1 VVGRYNERIVGSYR
15 FFRSVDAGMKIVN
28 YPHPSLRY
36 PAVPVTKIDAR
47 LKQYAMEMRDLMFE
61 HRGLGLAAPQV
72 GLPFKML
79 VLNLSGDLEKKT
91 DDSAL
96 LSSVFLNPAIL
107 ERKGNIEDEEG
118 CLSFPGLYQKVRRAK
133 NVVVQAYNLN
143 GEALE
148 ITASDL
154 PSRAWQHEI
163 DHLLGVLFID
173 KMSPVGKLA
182 SRAVLKDFERDY
194 HKAQERGEIPPDAE
208 ILKELAALAATA

>member
-1 VVGRYNERIVGSYR
+1 
-15 FFRSVDAGMKIVN
+15 MKIVN

-47 LKQYAMEMRDLMFE
+47 LKQFAREMRDLMFE

-72 GLPFKML
+72 GIPFQLL
-79 VLNLSGDLEKKT
+79 VLNLSGDLEKKA

-96 LSSVFLNPAIL
+96 LETVFINPVIL
-107 ERKGNIEDEEG
+107 DRKGNIDDEEG

-148 ITASDL
+148 ITASEL

-163 DHLLGVLFID
+163 DHLHGVLYID
-173 KMSPVGKLA
+173 KMGPVGKLA

-194 HKAQERGEIPPDAE
+194 HKAQEKGEIPPDE
-208 ILKELAALAATA
+208 VILKELAALTATA

>member
-1 VVGRYNERIVGSYR
+1 
-15 FFRSVDAGMKIVN
+15 MKIVM

-47 LKQYAMEMRDLMFE
+47 LKQFAREMRVLMYE

-72 GLPFKML
+72 GLPFQMI
-79 VLNLSGDLEKKT
+79 VLNLSGDPENKA
-91 DDSAL
+91 DDDATL
-96 LSSVFLNPAIL
+96 LQSVFINPSL
-107 ERKGNIEDEEG
+107 LDRKGTIEDDEG

-133 NVVVQAYNLN
+133 SVVVRAYNLN

-163 DHLLGVLFID
+163 DHLHGILYID
-173 KMSPVGKLA
+173 KMNPVGKLA
-182 SRAVLKDFERDY
+182 SRATLKDFERDY
-194 HKAQERGEIPPDAE
+194 LKAQEKGEIPSNEE
-208 ILKELAALAATA
+208 IEKELAALAATA

>member
-1 VVGRYNERIVGSYR
+1 
-15 FFRSVDAGMKIVN
+15 MKIVN

-47 LKQYAMEMRDLMFE
+47 LKQFAREMRDLMYE

-72 GLPFKML
+72 GIPFQLL
-79 VLNLSGDLEKKT
+79 VLNFSGDREKKEQEGIW
-91 DDSAL
+91 
-96 LSSVFLNPAIL
+96 LNPVIL
-107 ERKGNIEDEEG
+107 DRKGTIEDEEG

-163 DHLLGVLFID
+163 DHLHGVLYID
-173 KMSPVGKLA
+173 KMGPVGKLA

-194 HKAQERGEIPPDAE
+194 LKAQEKGEIPSNE
-208 ILKELAALAATA
+208 QIEKELAALAATA